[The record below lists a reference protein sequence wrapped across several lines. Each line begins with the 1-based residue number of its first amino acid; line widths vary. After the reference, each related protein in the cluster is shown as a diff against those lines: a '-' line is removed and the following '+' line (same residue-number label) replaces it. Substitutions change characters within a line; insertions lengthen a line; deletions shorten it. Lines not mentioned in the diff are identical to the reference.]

1 MAEERFK
8 VLRNTFQTSH
18 ECHENAMFTTYIFQ
32 GMLFDDKIKLMQ
44 RKKYRHYGSTYFT
57 GRRNI
62 VI

>member
-57 GRRNI
+57 
-62 VI
+62 